1 MNRVVVIACALWLAV
16 GCSGI
21 MHFVY
26 YEPHAEGWQLGHPAP
41 GDPDDEVIFHHKDYA
56 ISVSAMTLSRNI
68 RSVGPPLL
76 PLVPVNGSNDLVNI
90 IAPDTLNIYIQFFLR
105 EPADVDFS
113 RITLTCGDQEISVH
127 SIYKLPYSSLETKKL
142 VGMTQTISGTTESER
157 IHGQFPVYQLMFS
170 YKGAK
175 PDMFSVIIS
184 ANAIR
189 VDGESVPATVIT
201 FKKKS
206 ISKYQYF
213 P

>member
-1 MNRVVVIACALWLAV
+1 MNRIVVIACALWLAV

-26 YEPHAEGWQLGHPAP
+26 YEPQAKGWQLGHPSS
-41 GDPDDEVIFHHKDYA
+41 GDPDDEIIFRHKDYA
-56 ISVSAMTLSRNI
+56 ISISAMTLGRNI
-68 RSVGPPLL
+68 RLVGPPLL
-76 PLVPVNGSNDLVNI
+76 PLVPVNASDDLANI

-113 RITLTCGDQEISVH
+113 RIALRCDDREIAVH
-127 SIYKLPYSSLETKKL
+127 SIYILPYSNLETKKL
-142 VGMTQTISGTTESER
+142 IGMTQTISAATESER
-157 IHGQFPVYQLMFS
+157 IHGQFPVYQLMFP

-175 PDMFSVIIS
+175 PDMFAVIIP

-189 VDGESVPATVIT
+189 VDDESVPATVIN

-206 ISKYQYF
+206 TSKYQYF